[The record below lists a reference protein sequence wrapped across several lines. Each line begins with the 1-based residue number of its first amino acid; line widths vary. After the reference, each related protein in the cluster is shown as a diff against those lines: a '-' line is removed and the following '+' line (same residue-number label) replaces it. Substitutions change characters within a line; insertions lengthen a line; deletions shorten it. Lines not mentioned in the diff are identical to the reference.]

1 MDKMRMESSDL
12 VTNNIEKIEEL
23 FPNCITET
31 IDETGKQKKAI
42 NFNILKQMLSGDIA
56 EENEAYEFTWAGKK
70 ASILEA
76 NRPLRKTLRPSP
88 EESVEWDT
96 TQNIYIEGDN
106 LEALKLLQ
114 ESYLGKIKMI
124 YIDPPYN
131 TGNDFVYMDD
141 FAISTD
147 EYEEATGVY
156 NTEGNKMFKNTDAN
170 GRFHSDWCSMMY
182 SRLILARNLLT
193 KDGVMFISIDDNEVE
208 NLTKIGKEVFGDSN
222 YINALKW
229 KRKKQPSFLSRHIA
243 PVMEYILIFAKNSN
257 YMSKLSVE
265 SVSDLTKKVINISN
279 ASTERIFKEGVEVKG
294 ITNGIIPK
302 GVYTVKTMSI
312 EYKNDIIVKDCYT
325 INPITVKAKFLNT
338 QDKINEFIDKKLL
351 FITAAKG
358 LRRYI
363 SEEEKSKAKSITDLI
378 LDWGDNQDSEKEQ
391 KELLGEK
398 YFDYTKPVQ
407 LIYNLVKSCTS
418 DEDIIMD
425 FFSGSRVIIMT
436 EANSSVK
443 SKVLKLLPKLKTEE
457 TDSLC
462 VA

>member
-1 MDKMRMESSDL
+1 M
-12 VTNNIEKIEEL
+12 
-23 FPNCITET
+23 
-31 IDETGKQKKAI
+31 G
-42 NFNILKQMLSGDIA
+42 
-56 EENEAYEFTWAGKK
+56 
-70 ASILEA
+70 
-76 NRPLRKTLRPSP
+76 
-88 EESVEWDT
+88 
-96 TQNIYIEGDN
+96 
-106 LEALKLLQ
+106 
-114 ESYLGKIKMI
+114 
-124 YIDPPYN
+124 
-131 TGNDFVYMDD
+131 
-141 FAISTD
+141 
-147 EYEEATGVY
+147 
-156 NTEGNKMFKNTDAN
+156 
-170 GRFHSDWCSMMY
+170 
-182 SRLILARNLLT
+182 
-193 KDGVMFISIDDNEVE
+193 
-208 NLTKIGKEVFGDSN
+208 
-222 YINALKW
+222 
-229 KRKKQPSFLSRHIA
+229 
-243 PVMEYILIFAKNSN
+243 
-257 YMSKLSVE
+257 KLSVE

-302 GVYTVKTMSI
+302 GVYTVKTMSV

-425 FFSGSRVIIMT
+425 FFSGSST
-436 EANSSVK
+436 TAHSVM
-443 SKVLKLLPKLKTEE
+443 KLKI
-457 TDSLC
+457 
-462 VA
+462 